1 MIKVLIVDDDNLVRR
16 GLISILPW
24 ENYSMEVVGE
34 AKNGEKA
41 LEFLA
46 KHEVDLL
53 LTDLAMPIMSG
64 MELMRIVR
72 KEYPHIF
79 VVVLTLHQ
87 DFEYIQE
94 CLRLGAIDYIA
105 KVEMEQEN
113 FGEVIGRVKARIL
126 EEQFKHGSRHAF
138 DEVKA
143 ASHSRGYAMC
153 RVHRTDG
160 GGTVAVKEWL
170 PHLPHVELDS
180 DLALWLPKHAEEE
193 QTVESGLLRIANEQR
208 HWVLLRI
215 DGLDGSNLREI
226 RHSLQTY
233 RETSLFYQLRPDRA
247 VYDVSIGQ
255 SMEVPSPSE
264 TELSELKKSGTDL
277 GFIHAA
283 TEFEAFL
290 EQVKELQL
298 PKAKLM
304 SFLNAILMDWNRVY
318 YSLAE
323 KQIDMPES
331 FHAWFEVKEWLSGVR
346 EILNGVFGKPLYSDE
361 VRDCIAK
368 AVRVMHD
375 ELASPVHASEMA
387 KRVNMSRSYFSQC
400 FKDMVGV
407 TFNDYLRGIRIDK
420 AKEYLR
426 FTQKTI
432 QWITENTGY
441 ADQKYFSRVFYEKT
455 GMLPSEYRQS
465 VQAGKQMSDD

>member
-41 LEFLA
+41 LQFLA
-46 KHEVDLL
+46 SHEVDLL

-72 KEYPHIF
+72 KEYPRIF

-113 FGEVIGRVKARIL
+113 FGEVIGRVKSRIQ
-126 EEQFKHGSRHAF
+126 EEQFKQASRHVF
-138 DEVKA
+138 DDVKA
-143 ASHSRGYAMC
+143 AGYSRGYAMC
-153 RVHRTDG
+153 RIHGDG
-160 GGTVAVKEWL
+160 SGGKAAANEWL
-170 PHLPHVELDS
+170 PDLPHVELDS
-180 DLALWLPKHAEEE
+180 ELFLWLPKHAGEE
-193 QTVESGLLRIANEQR
+193 QTVESQLLRAASERRDWI
-208 HWVLLRI
+208 LLRI
-215 DGLDGSNLREI
+215 DGLEGSNIREI
-226 RHSLQTY
+226 RRSLQECL
-233 RETSLFYQLRPDRA
+233 ETSLFYQLRPGELL
-247 VYDVSIGQ
+247 YDVAIGSSIT
-255 SMEVPSPSE
+255 VPSPSE
-264 TELSELKKSGTDL
+264 TELSELKKNGLDL
-277 GFIHAA
+277 GFIHA
-283 TEFEAFL
+283 TSEFERFL
-290 EQVKELQL
+290 EHLRGLQL
-298 PKAKLM
+298 PKGKLM
-304 SFLNAILMDWNRVY
+304 SFLNAMLMDWNRIY

-323 KQIDMPES
+323 KQIEMPES

-346 EILNGVFGKPLYSDE
+346 EILNGAFGKPQYSEE
-361 VRDCIAK
+361 VQDCIAK
-368 AVRVMHD
+368 AVRAMHD
-375 ELASPVHASEMA
+375 ELASQVHASEMA

-400 FKDMVGV
+400 FKEIVGA
-407 TFNDYLRGIRIDK
+407 TFNDYLRSIRIDK

-465 VQAGKQMSDD
+465 LQAGKQMSGG